1 MQPMWLAAMIVNTYI
16 ATVPSH
22 GIYWF
27 SELYPDRMSSL
38 FSFLWFWLVEGGGG
52 GGGIQLAVV
61 IRAFLAPHFMFVGNR
76 YWRDMSTPYTL
87 QATNH
92 TSFRHTMY
100 MEYTKMERG
109 EHASKHRVYF
119 VTNKVAER

>member
-76 YWRDMSTPYTL
+76 YWRDMSTPYTFKL
-87 QATNH
+87 QT
-92 TSFRHTMY
+92 TLLSGIQCIRRTPKGDY
-100 MEYTKMERG
+100 MLLSSE
-109 EHASKHRVYF
+109 
-119 VTNKVAER
+119 